1 MTKRRDDKSV
11 IEASDRSRVIWYFIF
26 IVYLAIVLFVLVDFT
41 KPNVAYENTINL
53 EVFKEIRR
61 SINMLQTGSG
71 RIWAIRNLFGNIGIF
86 VPFGFIFPFITN
98 RRLTSIKTALA
109 AIVTVSGIEVYQW
122 LSKTGIFDVDDF
134 ILNWTGVLIGWLLYK
149 VVAAISTRARRRSDD

>member
-122 LSKTGIFDVDDF
+122 ISKTGIFDVDDF